1 MSSSN
6 ILLAYGNKA
15 PGATLAGGQWDSTL
29 ALNNLKTGKLA
40 QVARSSNQ
48 GPYATQFRFDLA
60 ANYVLRALALV
71 NHNLTTGALWRART
85 TDATLDMDFVG
96 PTSMKPVTLTTSGGA
111 NGTRVNIYGQIEAAT
126 CPRYDFSPVNL
137 ASGTATQTI
146 SSVPAGTYLLITT
159 GSNAAVMATGST
171 VSNTG
176 TIGTT
181 TYPAFVVVNATGN
194 VTLTVLSAATAIH
207 FRESLGLLVEEGR
220 TNSALYTVTPTVA
233 DGSFTTDGGATLAAA
248 PGILGPTG
256 ANMSLFAWGGGTQY
270 GYTSAAFTAGTA
282 YTYSMYARLG
292 TQADATISMVLHDVT
307 VAAFA
312 IATFNLSLGTV
323 TANPAGTA
331 KIENMGGGLYRLSV
345 SGTAANTGS
354 GFYNILLGGSNDNGK
369 GHYIGCIQLE
379 AGAFATSYLPTTSAA
394 VTRTADNPRISGSN
408 FTGFYNAT
416 AGTLFVE
423 AKAAATA
430 ATRGLA
436 SLNDNSGS
444 NVTQLFLTSGDAP
457 RLEVY
462 NGASQANV
470 TTAAVTPTAVFRVA
484 GVYAANDFAICT
496 NGGTVGT
503 DSAGDVPTVSQLNL
517 GAINGGTNQLN
528 GHIRRITYWRTRRT
542 NAELQTITTSGP
554 DALGYDTGWQNAL
567 RMTFHGDTPTNWGEQ
582 YPLIATFDA
591 KTVRYGTVEIEDTA
605 NPDNY
610 VELGQL
616 FVAGG
621 FQPEHN
627 AEYQGF
633 GDGRT
638 DLSSSVKSVG
648 GQKYSTARRR
658 PRTVDFNF
666 PVLEQDEGDHL
677 DEMMAE
683 VGTTEDVLYVPDPA
697 DAAKSQRYGFLGTL
711 REMTPLEYPFFD
723 HRAMPLRLEQKL

>member
-1 MSSSN
+1 MSDN

-15 PGATLAGGQWDSTL
+15 TGATLAGGTWDSTL
-29 ALNNLKTGKLA
+29 ALNNLKTGELA
-40 QVARSSNQ
+40 EVARSTNASVYN
-48 GPYATQFRFDLA
+48 TQFRFDLA

-96 PTSMKPVTLTTSGGA
+96 PTSMRPRTLTTSGGA

-220 TNSALYTVTPTVA
+220 TNHFLNSATPATQTSGVLGTGSYTLSMSGSGSIAVAANSATITGAGTATDGSPVTFTVTVSGTVDYTVT
-233 DGSFTTDGGATLAAA
+233 GSPSRAQSED
-248 PGILGPTG
+248 
-256 ANMSLFAWGGGTQY
+256 
-270 GYTSAAFTAGTA
+270 
-282 YTYSMYARLG
+282 
-292 TQADATISMVLHDVT
+292 
-307 VAAFA
+307 
-312 IATFNLSLGTV
+312 
-323 TANPAGTA
+323 
-331 KIENMGGGLYRLSV
+331 
-345 SGTAANTGS
+345 
-354 GFYNILLGGSNDNGK
+354 
-369 GHYIGCIQLE
+369 
-379 AGAFATSYLPTTSAA
+379 GAFVTSHITTTGAA

-408 FTGFYNAT
+408 FSGFFNAA
-416 AGTLFVE
+416 AGTLVTEFE
-423 AKAAATA
+423 AQDT
-430 ATRGLA
+430 TWYRGIS
-436 SLNDNSGS
+436 SLNDSTYANCIQAYIDPS
-444 NVTQLFLTSGDAP
+444 NAAVFGVETVGVTQTSLGVALGVGGKDA
-457 RLEVY
+457 
-462 NGASQANV
+462 
-470 TTAAVTPTAVFRVA
+470 VA
-484 GVYAANDFAICT
+484 FAYAANDFAFSL
-496 NGGTVGT
+496 NGASPST
-503 DSAGDVPTVSQLNL
+503 DSSGALPSVSQLNI
-517 GAINGGTNQLN
+517 GAINGAVYPFN
-528 GHIRRITYWRTRRT
+528 GHIRRIAYWPTRRT
-542 NAELQTITTSGP
+542 NAELQSITTTGP
-554 DALGYDTGWQNAL
+554 DALGLDTGWQPAKQ
-567 RMTFHGDTPTNWGEQ
+567 MTFHGDTPTNWGEQ

-591 KTVRYGTVEIEDTA
+591 TTVRYGTVEIEDTA
-605 NPDNY
+605 NGDGY

-666 PVLEQDEGDHL
+666 PILTQAEGDHL

-711 REMTPLEYPFFD
+711 RELTPLEYPFFD
-723 HRAMPLRLEQKL
+723 KRAMPLRLEQKL